1 MEKENNYEKYGR
13 AVWVILTSFILM
25 KSVFTRIFG
34 LSILF
39 DSSISEWI
47 ILMSL
52 GALLITIVSLVLF
65 IISLVKVM
73 NEKKNSKK
81 YFKVMLWVNLVLAVA
96 FFILGS
102 VNYSIGSNTLNG
114 VTTVV
119 KNFSFVLSEGMY
131 SPLICVIIALAVD
144 SGISK
149 KIKREKALSEMDNKT
164 N

>member
-34 LSILF
+34 LSVLF

>member
-34 LSILF
+34 LSVLF

-52 GALLITIVSLVLF
+52 GALLITIVSWVLF

>member
-25 KSVFTRIFG
+25 KSVFTKMFG
-34 LSILF
+34 LIAIF

-52 GALLITIVSLVLF
+52 GAVAITIASLVLF
-65 IISLVKVM
+65 IVSVVKIL
-73 NEKKNSKK
+73 NEKKDSVK
-81 YFKVMLWVNLVLAVA
+81 YFNVMLWVNLGLAIA
-96 FFILGS
+96 FFILGT
-102 VNYSIGSNTLNG
+102 VNYSIVRSTVDGMNT
-114 VTTVV
+114 VTE
-119 KNFSFVLSEGMY
+119 NISFVISEGMY
-131 SPLICVIIALAVD
+131 LPLMCVIIALAVD